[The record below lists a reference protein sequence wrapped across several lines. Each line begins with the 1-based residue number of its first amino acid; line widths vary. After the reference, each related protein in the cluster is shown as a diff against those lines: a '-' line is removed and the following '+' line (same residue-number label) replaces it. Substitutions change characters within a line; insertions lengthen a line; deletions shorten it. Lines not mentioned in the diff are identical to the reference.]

1 MPDIM
6 GPFQRLN
13 PRERRTFTLPNGD
26 TATGNFLFDPTVFR
40 TVFPSGPE
48 EARLGNLGRNV
59 FSGPGVNVVDFS
71 LLKRFVVT
79 ERQSVELRVDT
90 TNVFNHATFGFGGFS
105 TAWGD
110 FGQTRSTYGPRRIQ
124 LYLRYNF

>member
-1 MPDIM
+1 
-6 GPFQRLN
+6 
-13 PRERRTFTLPNGD
+13 
-26 TATGNFLFDPTVFR
+26 
-40 TVFPSGPE
+40 
-48 EARLGNLGRNV
+48 
-59 FSGPGVNVVDFS
+59 VNVVDFS